1 MSKYENSESLTSS
14 IETEDV
20 VSDTEINTCLYNDII
35 DNKDAPPLKILY
47 GSDRITK
54 NKLTRYEFVRIIG
67 ERTKQLS
74 MGAKPSVSIN
84 KKSEDLEYNEIAIE
98 ELKLN
103 MLPFKIK
110 RPLINGY
117 EIWSLDELEKEHLAY
132 YF

>member
-1 MSKYENSESLTSS
+1 MSKDEYSDSPGSS
-14 IETEDV
+14 INTEDV
-20 VSDTEINTCLYNDII
+20 VSDTEINSCLYNEII
-35 DNKDAPPLKILY
+35 DEKEAPILRVLT
-47 GSDRITK
+47 GTDRITK

-74 MGAKPSVSIN
+74 MGAKSLVSID

-117 EIWSLDELEKEHLAY
+117 EIWSLDELEKEHLSY